1 MLFHCPNFCPRIR
14 GFLMADYSTKKV
26 TQSLIEELKQALKS
40 VKGWGSVEVIVQ
52 ENKVTQITV
61 RNIKKTSHSVLTI

>member
-1 MLFHCPNFCPRIR
+1 MV
-14 GFLMADYSTKKV
+14 DYSTKKV

-52 ENKVTQITV
+52 DDKVTQITV

>member
-1 MLFHCPNFCPRIR
+1 MV
-14 GFLMADYSTKKV
+14 DYSTKKV
-26 TQSLIEELKQALKS
+26 TQSLIEELKQAVKS